1 MEQNLTLGF
10 KLVPN
15 ETQAK
20 EEASKSVL
28 FVVDIFFLCIDSLL
42 ITCHFAEFA
51 NEGVV
56 GFEFFGCGH
65 SGKPREADLGFGNLN
80 GKFFC
85 TQGFANE
92 VSFGSHDAFEVF
104 KVGIGEQALGHR
116 NANPGGFFRFGTD
129 VGFKTLIV
137 KMLKQ
142 SFDNLAVSTVIKNEV
157 AVLVDGE
164 VVHLVGEAGCA
175 LVLNFLTEP
184 FGNGEYHA
192 FAFLSGNIEFD
203 CHCEYLLVFLVVTY
217 YRQVRHI
224 FALAGDAVP
233 AVIEIHP
240 PFGDYTDF
248 DGFIKSY
255 KVFENSI
262 LERFPEICLL
272 IENRCGSVYKGGR
285 FLVSKSQE
293 VETLRNLIV
302 QHGLRLKIAYDVPQ
316 IYTAHNVKKQN
327 QYIDLLCQAESYRE
341 QIGGV
346 HLWGKRKSETGRKV
360 AHCGDLTSYFEGD
373 LETKVL
379 FLQQFNKCFDDGICR
394 KMVLEVNS
402 GNEDMLSIIADLRE
416 NGVFFK

>member
-1 MEQNLTLGF
+1 MAIFEMV
-10 KLVPN
+10 KYH
-15 ETQAK
+15 TQAYPTDIPLRA
-20 EEASKSVL
+20 EECAAHFDITSVKADL
-28 FVVDIFFLCIDSLL
+28 RYSLHTEYSYGKRKFDSELVNRFPSVVSAQKDGVPQLWKDESWA
-42 ITCHFAEFA
+42 AEFA
-51 NEGVV
+51 Q
-56 GFEFFGCGH
+56 F
-65 SGKPREADLGFGNLN
+65 
-80 GKFFC
+80 
-85 TQGFANE
+85 
-92 VSFGSHDAFEVF
+92 
-104 KVGIGEQALGHR
+104 
-116 NANPGGFFRFGTD
+116 
-129 VGFKTLIV
+129 
-137 KMLKQ
+137 
-142 SFDNLAVSTVIKNEV
+142 
-157 AVLVDGE
+157 
-164 VVHLVGEAGCA
+164 
-175 LVLNFLTEP
+175 
-184 FGNGEYHA
+184 
-192 FAFLSGNIEFD
+192 
-203 CHCEYLLVFLVVTY
+203 
-217 YRQVRHI
+217 I

-293 VETLRNLIV
+293 VETLCNRIV
-302 QHGLRLKIAYDVPQ
+302 RHGLRLKIAYDVPQ

-416 NGVFFK
+416 NGVVFK